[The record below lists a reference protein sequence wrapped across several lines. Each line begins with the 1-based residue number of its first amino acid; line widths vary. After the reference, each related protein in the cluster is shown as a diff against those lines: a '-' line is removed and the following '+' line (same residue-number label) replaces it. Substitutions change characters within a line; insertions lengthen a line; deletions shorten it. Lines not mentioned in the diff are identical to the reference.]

1 MGKGP
6 FASRGPERLDRF
18 TFQPVSPI
26 RRCHVE
32 ESLRVRSVPDK
43 IAAMQPSGQGDV
55 ETRLDEAEH
64 NGLGAGQPD
73 DDRVG
78 SRSSWRSRVRSLV
91 LGPHGGGTTRRRAS
105 DAVRL
110 GTAVLVVVL
119 CVPLARANT
128 SPEIHVSQLLTPP
141 PDGVKWLVTTLWFV
155 GSLGVIAGLVVIGLL
170 VPRLAAVRQM
180 ALAGV
185 TALIACLLIDAA
197 FGDAVGRPSI
207 PPLSGFDPRFPVLQ
221 LAVATAI
228 ALAGL
233 PYLSRPMHRLV
244 GVALSIAALCA
255 VVGGYGLPLCVLAA
269 VALGWGTA
277 AACHLLLGAPNG
289 LPSAEEVVAAVRDL
303 HVEVRGL
310 EAAARQEW
318 GVAAFAGTDT
328 AGRPVELAV
337 YGRDAADAQ
346 WLRKLWRFCV
356 YRDSGPTLM
365 FNRLQQVEHEAYL
378 TLLADHVGVRVPEVV
393 AAGRCGPSRDATLV
407 TRLSEGR
414 RLAAC
419 AEDDVSDETADAVL
433 HDVLRLRAADI
444 AHSALS
450 PQTIV
455 LTTDGPLIRD
465 FRRASSSA
473 PSLRTD
479 RDVAGAC
486 AALAAVIGIDRAVAA
501 SCRVLD
507 KATITAVLT
516 LLQRSTIE
524 SETQRLA
531 RSKGTSVR
539 ALREAL
545 AAKARL
551 DVPKLVEPKRIS
563 WPNLLMVIGSLV
575 GLWLIIGVL
584 TDVSGS
590 LSVIRG
596 AAWGWV
602 AAAFVLGQLPVVTGA
617 WALTGAV
624 IGTLP
629 FGRCVALETSNM
641 FTSFVG
647 GDAAVFGVRVRF
659 FQRQGLDV
667 PSAISS
673 GAIAGTASWVVKG
686 ALFLICLPFAAGD
699 FHKPTDQGGNSGIV
713 WIVII
718 VVLAVAVVAAVV
730 ALVPRVRRLVT
741 EKARPHA
748 ATIWKDVKAIAV
760 EPRKIAYV
768 LGGSL
773 GSQVLIAL
781 CLGAALHSVGE
792 HASFASLIVVLTLA
806 AMIGGATPV
815 PGGAGVIEIGLIAG
829 LTSVGV
835 PQDQAV
841 AAVFIERLC
850 TAYLPPIWGWG
861 TLVWMRRS
869 DYV

>member
-1 MGKGP
+1 
-6 FASRGPERLDRF
+6 
-18 TFQPVSPI
+18 
-26 RRCHVE
+26 
-32 ESLRVRSVPDK
+32 
-43 IAAMQPSGQGDV
+43 MQPLRQG
-55 ETRLDEAEH
+55 EAEKTGVEASG
-64 NGLGAGQPD
+64 NGFGAEPVADQA
-73 DDRVG
+73 G
-78 SRSSWRSRVRSLV
+78 SRASWRSRARSLV
-91 LGPHGGGTTRRRAS
+91 LGPQGGGTSRRRAS
-105 DAVRL
+105 DVVRIVVAV
-110 GTAVLVVVL
+110 VVIVL

-128 SPEIHVSQLLTPP
+128 SPEVHVSELLTPAP
-141 PDGVKWLVTTLWFV
+141 NGVKWLVTTLWFV
-155 GSLGVIAGLVVIGLL
+155 GSLGVILGLVVIGLL
-170 VPRLAAVRQM
+170 VPKLAAVRQM
-180 ALAGV
+180 ALAAV
-185 TALIACLLIDAA
+185 TALLACLLIDAA
-197 FGDAVGRPSI
+197 LGGAVGRP
-207 PPLSGFDPRFPVLQ
+207 PVPQLSGFDPHFPVVQ
-221 LAVATAI
+221 LAVATAV

-233 PYLSRPMHRLV
+233 PYLSRPVHRLV
-244 GVALSIAALCA
+244 GAAVSVAALCA
-255 VVGGYGLPLCVLAA
+255 VVGGYGLPLCVVAA
-269 VALGWGTA
+269 IALGWGTA
-277 AACHLLLGAPNG
+277 AACHLALGTPNG
-289 LPSAEEVVAAVRDL
+289 LPSAAEVAAAVRDL
-303 HVEVRGL
+303 HVEVRAL
-310 EAAARQEW
+310 EAADQQEW
-318 GVAAFAGTDT
+318 GVAAFAGRD
-328 AGRPVELAV
+328 ALGRPIELAV

-346 WLRKLWRFCV
+346 WLRKLSRFCI

-378 TLLADHVGVRVPEVV
+378 TLLAGNAGVRVPEVV
-393 AAGRCGPSRDATLV
+393 AAGRCGPSRDAALV
-407 TRLSEGR
+407 TRLPDGE
-414 RLAAC
+414 RLAGC
-419 AEDDVSDETADAVL
+419 TPENVSDEAADAVL
-433 HDVLRLRAADI
+433 DAVLRLRAADI

-455 LTTDGPLIRD
+455 MGTDGPVLRD

-473 PSLRTD
+473 PPLRTD
-479 RDVAGAC
+479 RDVAGVC

-507 KATITAVLT
+507 GHTITSVLT
-516 LLQRSTIE
+516 LLQRSTVE

-531 RSKGTSVR
+531 RSQKAFIRT
-539 ALREAL
+539 LREAL
-545 AAKARL
+545 AAKAGIEA
-551 DVPKLVEPKRIS
+551 PKLVEPKRIS
-563 WPNLLMVIGSLV
+563 WPNFLMLIGSLV

-629 FGRCVALETSNM
+629 FGRCVALETSNL

-673 GAIAGTASWVVKG
+673 GAIAGTASWIVKG
-686 ALFLICLPFAAGD
+686 ALFLVCIPFAAGD
-699 FHKPTDQGGNSGIV
+699 FHKPTDEGANSGIV
-713 WIVII
+713 WILII
-718 VVLAVAVVAAVV
+718 VVLAVAVLAGVI
-730 ALVPRVRRLVT
+730 ALVPRIRRLVT

-748 ATIWKDVKAIAV
+748 VTIWKDVKAIAV

-768 LGGSL
+768 LCGSA
-773 GSQVLIAL
+773 GSQILIAL
-781 CLGAALHSVGE
+781 CLGASLHSVGE

-806 AMIGGATPV
+806 SMIGGAAPV
-815 PGGAGVIEIGLIAG
+815 PGGAGVVEIGLIAG
-829 LTSVGV
+829 LTSVGI

-850 TAYLPPIWGWG
+850 TAYLPPIWGWA